1 MSLSSKSTIVFGI
14 AFILILTAVAV
25 LVIRVLR
32 LQQKVLA
39 LEKLSVTERQKA
51 WLLSKQ
57 KAAIP
62 PQKSTR
68 DVVLDVLME
77 IEQLKQGSTVQNV
90 NDCQVQDGKDCPV
103 QDDLEDEDDEN
114 EMHEDK
120 DKEDDE
126 DVCRGNPL
134 EDLAAEIIN
143 DPRNKPFSIFSSI
156 FGKPERGAAKAQR
169 AEIVE
174 IIEE

>member
-1 MSLSSKSTIVFGI
+1 VFGI

-51 WLLSKQ
+51 WLLAKQ
-57 KAAIP
+57 KAAVP

-77 IEQLKQGSTVQNV
+77 IEQLKQGGT
-90 NDCQVQDGKDCPV
+90 VQDGTAEACPV
-103 QDDLEDEDDEN
+103 QDDQDDEN
-114 EMHEDK
+114 EMHKDDED
-120 DKEDDE
+120 DQDDENEVHDE
-126 DVCRGNPL
+126 DVCRGI
-134 EDLAAEIIN
+134 AAEILN

-156 FGKPERGAAKAQR
+156 FGGPERGAAKAQR

>member
-51 WLLSKQ
+51 WLLAKQ
-57 KAAIP
+57 KAAVP

-77 IEQLKQGSTVQNV
+77 IEQLKQGGT
-90 NDCQVQDGKDCPV
+90 VQDGTAEACPV
-103 QDDLEDEDDEN
+103 QDDQDDEDDQNEIYEN
-114 EMHEDK
+114 EMHEN
-120 DKEDDE
+120 EVHDE
-126 DVCRGNPL
+126 DVCRGI
-134 EDLAAEIIN
+134 AAEILN

-156 FGKPERGAAKAQR
+156 FGGPERGAAKAQR

>member
-51 WLLSKQ
+51 WLLAKQ

-62 PQKSTR
+62 PEKSTR

-77 IEQLKQGSTVQNV
+77 IEQLKQGNTVQ
-90 NDCQVQDGKDCPV
+90 DCPS
-103 QDDLEDEDDEN
+103 QDCPSQDCPDQAPEGRDDDDDEDEDN
-114 EMHEDK
+114 N
-120 DKEDDE
+120 DDA
-126 DVCRGNPL
+126 L
-134 EDLAAEIIN
+134 EELAAEIIN

-156 FGKPERGAAKAQR
+156 FGGSAAVPAKAQR
-169 AEIVE
+169 PEIVE

>member
-51 WLLSKQ
+51 WLLAKQ

-62 PQKSTR
+62 PEKSTR

-77 IEQLKQGSTVQNV
+77 IEQLKQGNTVQ
-90 NDCQVQDGKDCPV
+90 DCPS
-103 QDDLEDEDDEN
+103 QDCPSQDCPDQAPEGRDDDDEDEDN
-114 EMHEDK
+114 N
-120 DKEDDE
+120 DDA
-126 DVCRGNPL
+126 L
-134 EDLAAEIIN
+134 EELAAEIIN

-156 FGKPERGAAKAQR
+156 FGGSAAVPAKAQR
-169 AEIVE
+169 PEIVE

>member
-51 WLLSKQ
+51 WLLAKQ

-62 PQKSTR
+62 PEKSTR

-77 IEQLKQGSTVQNV
+77 IEQLKQGNTVQ
-90 NDCQVQDGKDCPV
+90 DCPSQAGLDCPV
-103 QDDLEDEDDEN
+103 QDDDADDDDDEDEDN
-114 EMHEDK
+114 N
-120 DKEDDE
+120 DDA
-126 DVCRGNPL
+126 L
-134 EDLAAEIIN
+134 EELAAEIIN

-156 FGKPERGAAKAQR
+156 FGGSAAVPAKAQR
-169 AEIVE
+169 PEIVE

>member
-51 WLLSKQ
+51 WLLAKQ
-57 KAAIP
+57 KAAVP

-77 IEQLKQGSTVQNV
+77 IEQLKQGGT
-90 NDCQVQDGKDCPV
+90 VQDGTAEACPV
-103 QDDLEDEDDEN
+103 QDDQDDQDDEDDQNEMHEN
-114 EMHEDK
+114 EMH
-120 DKEDDE
+120 DE
-126 DVCRGNPL
+126 DVCHGI
-134 EDLAAEIIN
+134 AAEILN

-156 FGKPERGAAKAQR
+156 FGGPERGAAKAQR

>member
-51 WLLSKQ
+51 WLLAKQ
-57 KAAIP
+57 KAAVP

-77 IEQLKQGSTVQNV
+77 IEQLKQGGT
-90 NDCQVQDGKDCPV
+90 VQDGTAEACPV
-103 QDDLEDEDDEN
+103 QDDQDDEDDQNEIYEN
-114 EMHEDK
+114 EMHEN
-120 DKEDDE
+120 EVHDE
-126 DVCRGNPL
+126 DVCRGI
-134 EDLAAEIIN
+134 AAEILN

-156 FGKPERGAAKAQR
+156 FGGSERGAAKAQR

>member
-51 WLLSKQ
+51 WLLAKQ

-62 PQKSTR
+62 PEKSTR

-77 IEQLKQGSTVQNV
+77 IEQLKQGNTVQ
-90 NDCQVQDGKDCPV
+90 DCPSQDCPA
-103 QDDLEDEDDEN
+103 QDDDADDDDDEDEDN
-114 EMHEDK
+114 N
-120 DKEDDE
+120 DDA
-126 DVCRGNPL
+126 L
-134 EDLAAEIIN
+134 EELAAEIIN

-156 FGKPERGAAKAQR
+156 FGGSAAVPAKAQR
-169 AEIVE
+169 PEIVE

>member
-51 WLLSKQ
+51 WLLAKQ

-62 PQKSTR
+62 PEKSTR

-77 IEQLKQGSTVQNV
+77 IEQLKQGNTVQ
-90 NDCQVQDGKDCPV
+90 DCPSQDCPSQDCPA
-103 QDDLEDEDDEN
+103 QDDDADD
-114 EMHEDK
+114 D
-120 DKEDDE
+120 DDDE
-126 DVCRGNPL
+126 DNNDDAL
-134 EDLAAEIIN
+134 EELAAEIIN

-156 FGKPERGAAKAQR
+156 FGGSAAVPAKAQR
-169 AEIVE
+169 PEIVE

>member
-51 WLLSKQ
+51 WLLAKQ

-62 PQKSTR
+62 PEKSTR

-77 IEQLKQGSTVQNV
+77 IEQLKQGNTVQ
-90 NDCQVQDGKDCPV
+90 DCPSQDCPSQDCPV
-103 QDDLEDEDDEN
+103 QDNDADDDDDEDEDN
-114 EMHEDK
+114 N
-120 DKEDDE
+120 DDA
-126 DVCRGNPL
+126 L
-134 EDLAAEIIN
+134 EELAAEIIN

-156 FGKPERGAAKAQR
+156 FGGSAAVPAKAQR
-169 AEIVE
+169 PEIVE

>member
-14 AFILILTAVAV
+14 AFILILTAVTV
-25 LVIRVLR
+25 LIIRVLR

-51 WLLSKQ
+51 WLLAKQ

-62 PQKSTR
+62 PEKSTR

-77 IEQLKQGSTVQNV
+77 IEQLKQGSPIQ
-90 NDCQVQDGKDCPV
+90 DCPV
-103 QDDLEDEDDEN
+103 KNNENDNDESPGHNADDNGDDNGDDSADDNALEE
-114 EMHEDK
+114 
-120 DKEDDE
+120 
-126 DVCRGNPL
+126 L
-134 EDLAAEIIN
+134 SAEIIN

-156 FGKPERGAAKAQR
+156 FGGSATVPAKAQR
-169 AEIVE
+169 PEIVE

>member
-51 WLLSKQ
+51 WLLAKQ

-62 PQKSTR
+62 PEKSTR

-77 IEQLKQGSTVQNV
+77 IEQLKQGNTVQ
-90 NDCQVQDGKDCPV
+90 DCPSQDCPSQDCPV
-103 QDDLEDEDDEN
+103 QNDDADDDDDDDDNNNDDALEE
-114 EMHEDK
+114 
-120 DKEDDE
+120 
-126 DVCRGNPL
+126 
-134 EDLAAEIIN
+134 LAAEIIN

-156 FGKPERGAAKAQR
+156 FGGSAAVPAKAQR
-169 AEIVE
+169 PEIVE

>member
-51 WLLSKQ
+51 WLLAKQ

-62 PQKSTR
+62 PEKSTR

-77 IEQLKQGSTVQNV
+77 IEQLKQGNTVQ
-90 NDCQVQDGKDCPV
+90 DCPSQAGLDCPS
-103 QDDLEDEDDEN
+103 QDCPDQAPEGRDD
-114 EMHEDK
+114 D
-120 DKEDDE
+120 DDDE
-126 DVCRGNPL
+126 DNNDDAL
-134 EDLAAEIIN
+134 EELAAEIIN

-156 FGKPERGAAKAQR
+156 FGGSAAVPAKAQR
-169 AEIVE
+169 PEIVE

>member
-51 WLLSKQ
+51 WLLAKQ

-62 PQKSTR
+62 PEKSTR

-77 IEQLKQGSTVQNV
+77 IEQLKQGNTVQ
-90 NDCQVQDGKDCPV
+90 DCPSQAGLDCPSQDCPA
-103 QDDLEDEDDEN
+103 QDDDADDDDDEDEDN
-114 EMHEDK
+114 N
-120 DKEDDE
+120 DDA
-126 DVCRGNPL
+126 L
-134 EDLAAEIIN
+134 EELAAEIIN

-156 FGKPERGAAKAQR
+156 FGGSAAVPAKAQR
-169 AEIVE
+169 PEIVE